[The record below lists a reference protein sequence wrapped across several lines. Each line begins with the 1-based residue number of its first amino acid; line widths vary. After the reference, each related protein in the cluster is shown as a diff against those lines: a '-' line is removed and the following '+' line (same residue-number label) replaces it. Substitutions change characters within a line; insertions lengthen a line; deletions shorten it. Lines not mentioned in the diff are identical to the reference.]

1 MKDLIEYFDYR
12 QFLRDFYEEKK
23 KSNYFYSFRFMAE
36 KVGIDHS
43 LLVKVLLGKR
53 HLSSHSV
60 KPIARLCGFSGHQE
74 KYFETLLNFDKAR
87 SESQSKVYFEKLLS
101 LKWHTAKRI
110 EEDHYEYFKKWH
122 YAALR
127 SLLDI
132 YEFRGDDFKELGER
146 LNPRISE
153 REARE
158 AVALLEKLGFVARD
172 ADGVYRVHEAHV
184 STGEKW
190 RSLAI
195 KNYQKEII
203 ALSLNSL
210 DKDPAQTRDIS
221 TITMSITEDGFK
233 EIQNLTKEFRAAV
246 IKRVDEMNME
256 KRDRVYQLNMQLIPL
271 SRIDSRQSGRGAK

>member
-1 MKDLIEYFDYR
+1 MKDIFDYFDYR

-23 KSNYFYSFRFMAE
+23 KNNYFYSFRFMAE

-53 HLSSHSV
+53 HISSTSV
-60 KPIARLCGFSGHQE
+60 KLFARLCGLSTLEE
-74 KYFETLLNFDKAR
+74 KYFETLVNFDKAR

-101 LKWHTAKRI
+101 LKRHTSKQI
-110 EEDHYEYFKKWH
+110 EEHQYEYFKKWY

-132 YEFRGDDFKELGER
+132 YEFNGGDFKRLGEQ

-158 AVALLEKLGFVARD
+158 AVDLLEKLGFIKKTPE
-172 ADGVYRVHEAHV
+172 GIYRVSEAHV

-190 RSLAI
+190 RFLAI
-195 KNYQKEII
+195 KNFQKEII
-203 ALSLNSL
+203 ALSLHSL
-210 DKDPAQTRDIS
+210 DQDAQEIRDIS
-221 TITMSITEDGFK
+221 TVTMSITEDGFK
-233 EIQNLTKEFRAAV
+233 EIKELAREFRAAV
-246 IKRVDEMNME
+246 IKRVNEMNLE
-256 KRDRVYQLNMQLIPL
+256 PRDRVYQLNMQLIPL
-271 SRIDSRQSGRGAK
+271 SCVDSRHNKREVN